1 MYTIG
6 QVSEMTG
13 LSSYTL
19 RYYEKEGLLP
29 FVKKNPSGIR
39 VYNDSDIGWLSMIEC
54 LKASGL
60 SIREIRRYIEWY
72 NEGDSTLLKRLALFR
87 KRREAILQEIE
98 TFQKI
103 LGKVEFKIRLY
114 EEAVKAGSLE
124 AVNNLEKINKLREE
138 LYGDPHFFPES
149 AKLEKSA

>member
-124 AVNNLEKINKLREE
+124 AVNNLEKITKLREE

>member
-1 MYTIG
+1 MYSIG
-6 QVSEMTG
+6 QVSEKTG

-39 VYNDSDIGWLSMIEC
+39 IYSDDDISWLSMIEC
-54 LKASGL
+54 LKATGL
-60 SIREIRRYIEWY
+60 SLREIRRYIIWY
-72 NEGDSTLLKRLALFR
+72 NEGDATLLKRLALFR
-87 KRREAILQEIE
+87 KRREAVLQEFE
-98 TFQKI
+98 TLKTI

-124 AVNNLEKINKLREE
+124 AVNNTEKINKLREE
-138 LYGDPHFFPES
+138 LYGDPHFFPET
-149 AKLEKSA
+149 AQLEKSA